1 MDAAMLDYFVKGE
14 APAGFVEAMRHS
26 LQDLKVWCADQSMDV
41 LKQAQRVLHVHHEVW
56 HKILREEIEARNA
69 AGARKEARAIDKR
82 NTALTSMSI
91 ALSMLAVIITIVLAL
106 R

>member
-1 MDAAMLDYFVKGE
+1 MLDQFVKGE
-14 APAGFVEAMRHS
+14 APVGFVEAMRRGP
-26 LQDLKVWCADQSMDV
+26 QDLKVWCADQSMDV
-41 LKQAQRVLHVHHEVW
+41 LKQAPRILHVHHEVW
-56 HKILREEIEARNA
+56 HTILREEIEARNA
-69 AGARKEARAIDKR
+69 ADARKEARATDKR